1 MTEKEI
7 MAIIC
12 VVVGGTIAIV
22 FAINAANNMNRV
34 VEQAYNPQINA
45 IQGCAKQI
53 NSVYS
58 DLDEV
63 SKEHAIIKCAGIVQ
77 KELNT
82 MKWIKKKSSV
92 LNVDT

>member
-1 MTEKEI
+1 
-7 MAIIC
+7 
-12 VVVGGTIAIV
+12 
-22 FAINAANNMNRV
+22 
-34 VEQAYNPQINA
+34 
-45 IQGCAKQI
+45 
-53 NSVYS
+53 VYP

-92 LNVDT
+92 LNVDI